1 MTLSLLDQPQDA
13 PEPADTTLLPPPA
26 GWPAPPAAAVYHE
39 LLGEIVTRIAPH
51 TEADPAAILTQLLVA
66 FGAAVGRGAW
76 FTVEATRHHPNQFM
90 LLCGDS
96 SKARKGSSWD
106 HVRRLLASVDP
117 SIEQR
122 ILTGLSSG
130 EGLIWAVRDPTAQ
143 DPGITD
149 QRLLII
155 EPEFASVLKAASR
168 EISTL
173 SPTLRAAWDGRPLA
187 ILTRTSPAHATQA
200 HIALIGH
207 ITQTEL
213 RRHTTQVELANGY
226 LNRILIVACRRQRL
240 LPEGGHH
247 DPLAG
252 TGLTRLLAATLKH
265 AQTAGQVHL
274 DPDARELWHDAY
286 RQLARPLPG
295 VLGQITARAEAHTIR
310 LALLY
315 TLADGK
321 RQIGPQH
328 LHAALALHDYAT
340 RSAAWA
346 LNGATGQPLAEQIH
360 AVLQAHPAGLT
371 RSQISDTLKHNQPAG
386 QTDHALHALQTAGR
400 ATVTQIAT
408 GGRPAQ
414 LWTAS
419 THPTPPPDHAPPD
432 PDLAANPRRTAGA
445 VTERSEGKR
454 AKRP

>member
-1 MTLSLLDQPQDA
+1 MTTLSLLDQPCDDH
-13 PEPADTTLLPPPA
+13 PAGTELLPAPA
-26 GWPAPPAAAVYHE
+26 GWPAPPEETVYHE
-39 LLGEIVTRIAPH
+39 LPGEIVTTIAPH
-51 TEADPAAILTQLLVA
+51 TEADPVAILTQLLVA

-76 FTVEATRHHPNQFM
+76 FTVEATRHHPNEFM
-90 LLCGDS
+90 LLVGDS

-106 HVRRLLASVDP
+106 HVRRLLAQVDP
-117 SIEQR
+117 TIEQR

-130 EGLIWAVRDPTAQ
+130 EGLIWAVRDPASQ

-149 QRLLII
+149 QRLLVI
-155 EPEFASVLKAASR
+155 EPEFASVLKVSAR

-173 SPTLRAAWDGRPLA
+173 SPTLRSAWDGRPLA
-187 ILTRTSPAHATQA
+187 ILTRAAPARATSA

-207 ITQTEL
+207 ITQEEL
-213 RRHTTQVELANGY
+213 RRHTTTIELANGY

-240 LPEGGHH
+240 LPEGGHR
-247 DPLAG
+247 DPLHGAD
-252 TGLTRLLAATLKH
+252 LTRLLATNLKH
-265 AQTAGQVHL
+265 AKTAGHVRL
-274 DPDARELWHDAY
+274 DSDARELWHDAY
-286 RQLARPLPG
+286 RQLARALPG

-315 TLADGK
+315 ALAHGQ
-321 RQIGPQH
+321 RQISPPH
-328 LHAALALHDYAT
+328 LQAALALHDYAT

-360 AVLQAHPAGLT
+360 TALKAHPAGLT

-386 QTDHALHALQTAGR
+386 EIDYALRTLKAAGR

-414 LWTAS
+414 LWT
-419 THPTPPPDHAPPD
+419 T
-432 PDLAANPRRTAGA
+432 TA
-445 VTERSEGKR
+445 TR
-454 AKRP
+454 